1 MQPTMTPKPFRVE
14 IPQAVLDDLRQRLE
28 RVRWPDALEG
38 AGWSYG
44 ADLGYMKELVAYWRD
59 RFDWRAWERTI
70 NSFPNFRATLDG
82 LGVHFL
88 HVPGRG
94 PKPLPLLLT
103 HGWPGSFLEFLKI
116 IPLLADPAAH
126 GGDAGDS
133 FTVVIPSIPGY
144 GFSDRP
150 AAAGMSNQ
158 RIAELWLELL
168 RGLGYERFGAQGGDW
183 GAGISTWMALEHPQ
197 HLIGL
202 HLNYIPG
209 SYYPHLGPES
219 PPLSAAEKQFLA
231 DCDRW
236 FEEEGGYAAVQ
247 RTFPQTPAF
256 ALNDSP
262 AGLAAWIVEKF
273 RAWGDCDGEA
283 ERRFSKDELL
293 ANVTLY
299 WVTETIHSSM
309 RLYFESRR
317 TPLRLKAGERVTVPT
332 GVAAFPKEAPAPP
345 REWVERG
352 YNLARWTKMPR
363 GGHFAALEEPELLA
377 EDLRNFFRPLR

>member
-1 MQPTMTPKPFRVE
+1 MTPEPFRLEV
-14 IPQAVLDDLRQRLE
+14 PQAVLDDLRQRLA
-28 RVRWPDALEG
+28 RTRWPDAVEG

-44 ADLGYMKELVAYWRD
+44 ADLGYMKELVAYWQEG
-59 RFDWRAWERTI
+59 FDWRAQERLI
-70 NSFPNFRATLDG
+70 NSFPNFRVSLDG
-82 LGVHFL
+82 LRIHFL
-88 HVPGRG
+88 HVAGRG
-94 PKPLPLLLT
+94 PKPFPLVLT

-116 IPLLADPAAH
+116 IPRLTDPAAH
-126 GGDAGDS
+126 GGDARDA
-133 FTVVIPSIPGY
+133 FTIVIPSIPGY

-150 AAAGMSNQ
+150 TAAGCSNR
-158 RIAELWLELL
+158 RIAGLWLALM

-183 GAGISTWMALEHPQ
+183 GAGISTWLALEHPE
-197 HLIGL
+197 HVVGL

-219 PPLSAAEKQFLA
+219 PPLTGAEEQFLA
-231 DCDRW
+231 ECDRW

-247 RTFPQTPAF
+247 RTFPQTPAY

-262 AGLAAWIVEKF
+262 VGLAAWIVEKY
-273 RAWGDCDGEA
+273 RAWGDCEGEV

-317 TPLRLKAGERVTVPT
+317 TPLQLKAGERIAVPT
-332 GVAAFPKEAPAPP
+332 AVADFPKEAPAPP

-352 YNLARWTKMPR
+352 YHLVRWTPMPR
-363 GGHFAALEEPELLA
+363 GGHFAALEEPALLA
-377 EDLRNFFRPLR
+377 EDLRAFFRELR